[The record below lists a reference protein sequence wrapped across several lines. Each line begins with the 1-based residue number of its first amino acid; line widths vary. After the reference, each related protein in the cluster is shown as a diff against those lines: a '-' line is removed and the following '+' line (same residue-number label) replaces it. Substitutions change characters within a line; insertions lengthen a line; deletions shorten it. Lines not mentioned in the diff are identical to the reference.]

1 MSADCPCGS
10 GAPYTVCCGRYLEDG
25 AQPEKAEQ
33 LMRSRY
39 TAYVLTRE
47 EYLWT
52 TWHAST
58 RPAQIGL
65 EAGNPVQWLSLTI
78 QRTEAGTIGDSEGV
92 VEFVARY
99 KVNGKAGRL
108 QETSRFLKENG
119 QWFYVDGRIHE

>member
-1 MSADCPCGS
+1 
-10 GAPYTVCCGRYLEDG
+10 
-25 AQPEKAEQ
+25 
-33 LMRSRY
+33 MRSRY

-47 EYLWT
+47 EYLWN
-52 TWHAST
+52 TWHVST

-65 EAGNPVQWLSLTI
+65 EVGNPVQWLGLTI
-78 QRTEAGTIGDSEGV
+78 QRTEAGTSADSEGV

-119 QWFYVDGRIHE
+119 QWFYVDGRVHE

>member
-1 MSADCPCGS
+1 MSTDCPCGS
-10 GAPYTVCCGRYLEDG
+10 GAPYTACCGKYLEDG

-47 EYLWT
+47 EYLWN

-65 EAGNPVQWLSLTI
+65 EAGNPVQWQGLTI
-78 QRTEAGTIGDSEGV
+78 QRTEAGTSADSEGV

-99 KVNGKAGRL
+99 KVNGKAGCL